1 MMNVANGHGR
11 IFQFDFQVNRRD
23 NGTLAGFTL
32 DAQKQGEAEF
42 FCKTFPKALFTGK
55 GSLGICSEGLVLRNA
70 LCPFQPAVLCLPL
83 EADVTREFKNHFES
97 GGIFKMQPSEG
108 RIGFCIIHD

>member
-1 MMNVANGHGR
+1 MNISNGYDR

-32 DAQKQGEAEF
+32 NAQKQGEAEF

-55 GSLGICSEGLVLRNA
+55 GPWEYAVK
-70 LCPFQPAVLCLPL
+70 VLCFAILFVLFSPL
-83 EADVTREFKNHFES
+83 
-97 GGIFKMQPSEG
+97 IFAYRWKQM
-108 RIGFCIIHD
+108 